1 MNESSLKWVTWL
13 SESPVDYLEKL
24 GQPMAREENLV
35 RKRIRTTNPQN
46 ISSSDTRNFH
56 WNPQSIKKLAEWP
69 LGTYFTSTGEFR
81 RNNLINFKKK
91 TLNCGTGSKWQVR
104 RLRPTSEDWRVVR
117 LTPLQRGDGGATA
130 AQVSATSLFL
140 IYFILE
146 FYGNRS
152 SGVNLCKRS

>member
-69 LGTYFTSTGEFR
+69 HGTYFTSTGEFR
-81 RNNLINFKKK
+81 RNNLMNLKKK
-91 TLNCGTGSKWQVR
+91 KNIKLRNRQQVASPTAATNQR
-104 RLRPTSEDWRVVR
+104 RLAGRAAHSAAARWWRR
-117 LTPLQRGDGGATA
+117 HRRAGKR
-130 AQVSATSLFL
+130 
-140 IYFILE
+140 YFIILDLLS
-146 FYGNRS
+146 FWNFM
-152 SGVNLCKRS
+152 VIDLQV

>member
-1 MNESSLKWVTWL
+1 MSYLAERVTCWLSWETWAANGKRGESRPQTNQNNKSSKHFIEWHAQLSLKSSINKKTRR
-13 SESPVDYLEKL
+13 
-24 GQPMAREENLV
+24 MA
-35 RKRIRTTNPQN
+35 
-46 ISSSDTRNFH
+46 TRNVFH
-56 WNPQSIKKLAEWP
+56 LNRWISKKQ
-69 LGTYFTSTGEFR
+69 FNEFK
-81 RNNLINFKKK
+81 KKK